1 MTAPPIV
8 VRPATDLI
16 IALFSATDEALRTTS
31 PEAVA
36 RKFGQPVHKV
46 EHFTRTEIE
55 RRANG
60 GQQLQGPK

>member
-1 MTAPPIV
+1 MT
-8 VRPATDLI
+8 RPAHELI

-31 PEAVA
+31 PEAVS
-36 RKFGQPVHKV
+36 RKFGQPIPKV

-60 GQQLQGPK
+60 GRQIQPKENTHAR